1 MKINFNNNSEN
12 FANFNFN
19 YNIIFD
25 MESSSFLFTSESVTL
40 GHPDKLCDY
49 ISDSVLDAC
58 LSEDIES
65 KVACETATKGR
76 TVMILGEITTKSKC
90 IMEKVIRD
98 AIREVG
104 YDSEAKGMDYKK
116 VCVIIHID

>member
-1 MKINFNNNSEN
+1 
-12 FANFNFN
+12 
-19 YNIIFD
+19 
-25 MESSSFLFTSESVTL
+25 MEPIKFLFTSESVTL

-49 ISDSVLDAC
+49 VSDSVLDAC
-58 LSEDIES
+58 LKDDPDS

-98 AIREVG
+98 AIKEVG
-104 YDSEAKGMDYKK
+104 YDDEKKGMDFKK
-116 VCVIIHID
+116 ACVMINLDQ

>member
-1 MKINFNNNSEN
+1 
-12 FANFNFN
+12 
-19 YNIIFD
+19 
-25 MESSSFLFTSESVTL
+25 VTL

-49 ISDSVLDAC
+49 VSDSVLDAC
-58 LSEDIES
+58 LKDDPDS

-98 AIREVG
+98 AIKEVG
-104 YDSEAKGMDYKK
+104 YDDEKKGMDFKK
-116 VCVIIHID
+116 ACVMINLDQ